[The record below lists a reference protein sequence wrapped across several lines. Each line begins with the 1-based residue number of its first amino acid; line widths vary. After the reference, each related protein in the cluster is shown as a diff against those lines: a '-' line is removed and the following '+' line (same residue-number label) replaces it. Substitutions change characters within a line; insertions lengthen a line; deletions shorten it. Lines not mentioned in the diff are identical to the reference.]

1 MIPAISSAT
10 DEGIKSSVPNI
21 IKAAATSPLGI
32 FALMIICLGVLGF
45 AFFTKANQYIKL
57 LIFLLF
63 FGGVVA
69 FGFSIKNETS
79 AKKTAI
85 SGGSPSATVSAARSA
100 TITYTTTAPQWE
112 PANWVSQQ
120 ITTDNRGG
128 MRAEGR
134 SPTSPDGKWW
144 ASEKTATLQV
154 AATGTKQRLINARFV
169 FISGAGAFTEAFGP
183 FYNQNATSVT
193 ATVKGWS
200 GPATYELKA
209 QIEEQRNVPKDNT
222 TSLVI
227 DKNPFTISVPHTA
240 SNARL
245 TIAFDSQLLSVNLGE
260 TKEPLTLVKREAN
273 ESLTEYTYNIND

>member
-21 IKAAATSPLGI
+21 VKAAATSPLGI

-100 TITYTTTAPQWE
+100 TITYTTTALQWE
-112 PANWVSQQ
+112 PVNWVSQQ

-154 AATGTKQRLINARFV
+154 AATGTKQRLINASFV
-169 FISGAGAFTEAFGP
+169 FISGARAFTEAFGP

-227 DKNPFTISVPHTA
+227 DKDPFTISVPHTA

-260 TKEPLTLVKREAN
+260 TKEPLTLVKREAT
-273 ESLTEYTYNIND
+273 ESLTEYTYKIND

>member
-10 DEGIKSSVPNI
+10 DEGINSVPNI

-32 FALMIICLGVLGF
+32 FAIMIICLGVLGF
-45 AFFTKANQYIKL
+45 TFFNKANQYIKL

-100 TITYTTTAPQWE
+100 TITYTTTALQWE
-112 PANWVSQQ
+112 PANWVSQR

-154 AATGTKQRLINARFV
+154 AVTGTKQRLINASFL

-209 QIEEQRNVPKDNT
+209 QIEEQRDVPKDNT

-227 DKNPFTISVPHTA
+227 NKNPFTISVPHTA

-245 TIAFDSQLLSVNLGE
+245 TIAFDSQLVSVNLGE
-260 TKEPLTLVKREAN
+260 TKEPLILVKREVN
-273 ESLTEYTYNIND
+273 GSLTEYTYKIND

>member
-10 DEGIKSSVPNI
+10 DEGINSVPNI

-32 FALMIICLGVLGF
+32 FAIMIICLGVLGF
-45 AFFTKANQYIKL
+45 TFFNKANQYIKL

-79 AKKTAI
+79 AQKTAI

-100 TITYTTTAPQWE
+100 TITYTTTALQWE
-112 PANWVSQQ
+112 PANWVSQR

-154 AATGTKQRLINARFV
+154 AVTGTKQRLINASFV
-169 FISGAGAFTEAFGP
+169 FISGAGASTEARGP
-183 FYNQNATSVT
+183 FYNQDSTTVT

-209 QIEEQRNVPKDNT
+209 QIEEQKDLPKENT
-222 TSLVI
+222 TSLLINENPLVI
-227 DKNPFTISVPHTA
+227 DVPQTT

-245 TIAFDSQLLSVNLGE
+245 TIAYDSQLLSVKMGE
-260 TKEPLTLVKREAN
+260 TKEPLIFVKREAN
-273 ESLTEYTYNIND
+273 GSLTEYTYRIKD

>member
-10 DEGIKSSVPNI
+10 DEGIKSVPNI

-32 FALMIICLGVLGF
+32 FALMIICLGILGF
-45 AFFTKANQYIKL
+45 TFFSKANQYIKL

-69 FGFSIKNETS
+69 FGFSINNETS

-100 TITYTTTAPQWE
+100 TITYTTTALQWE
-112 PANWVSQQ
+112 PGNWVSQQ

-144 ASEKTATLQV
+144 ASEKNATLQV
-154 AATGTKQRLINARFV
+154 GVTGTNSALSTRASHLYQVLEHSQKRLVR
-169 FISGAGAFTEAFGP
+169 
-183 FYNQNATSVT
+183 
-193 ATVKGWS
+193 
-200 GPATYELKA
+200 
-209 QIEEQRNVPKDNT
+209 
-222 TSLVI
+222 
-227 DKNPFTISVPHTA
+227 FTI
-240 SNARL
+240 
-245 TIAFDSQLLSVNLGE
+245 
-260 TKEPLTLVKREAN
+260 KMPLVSRPQ
-273 ESLTEYTYNIND
+273 